1 MNQRTKIIVKS
12 PDNRDAELEASE
24 AILAKV
30 IKTILKNGGRQIRNG
45 VYEIGDITPVI
56 RRYNDLKYR

>member
-12 PDNRDAELEASE
+12 PGNRDAELEASE